1 MTEIIFSL
9 LRPRVK
15 PLANPLHERAYTT
28 ARGTAIRLGDHEREM
43 NEWRDSYSF
52 RTGRAA

>member
-1 MTEIIFSL
+1 MTETIFNL

-15 PLANPLHERAYTT
+15 PLPNPLHERAYTT

>member
-1 MTEIIFSL
+1 MTETIFNL

-15 PLANPLHERAYTT
+15 PLPNPLHERASTT